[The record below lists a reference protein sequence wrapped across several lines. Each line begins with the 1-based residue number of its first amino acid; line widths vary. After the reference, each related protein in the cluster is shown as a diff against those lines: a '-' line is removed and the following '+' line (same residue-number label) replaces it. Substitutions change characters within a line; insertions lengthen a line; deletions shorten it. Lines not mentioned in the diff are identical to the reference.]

1 MFLSLDLVGLVGRL
15 VSSLEFG
22 KSFGSELEV
31 LRFVDK
37 SQTED
42 YSNKI
47 ALSGIVIFIVI
58 VVDDE
63 IASVGLGSA
72 DVLEALKIVRVSED
86 VIAVNALQV
95 LAIMV
100 SFGFLKLC
108 PAVIGH
114 DFHASQV
121 TSAILLFFN

>member
-58 VVDDE
+58 VVNDE

-86 VIAVNALQV
+86 VIAVNALQI
-95 LAIMV
+95 LAMMV
-100 SFGFLKLC
+100 FFGLLKLC
-108 PAVIGH
+108 PAVISH
-114 DFHASQV
+114 DFHAS
-121 TSAILLFFN
+121 